1 MEIKIPKEVR
11 KYRESIFFGLSAR
24 QFICSFVAIAAA
36 VAVYFWLAPA
46 LGQEGVSWVCI
57 LVAAP
62 FAAAGFF
69 SYHSMALEQFLVAWF
84 RSEFFCAG
92 PRKFIAEN
100 FYVSL
105 LEDIRREERQ
115 KQKRNNAKA
124 ALSRIKRL
132 LKMKEGRENEK

>member
-24 QFICSFVAIAAA
+24 QFICSLVAIAAA

-69 SYHSMALEQFLVAWF
+69 SYHSMTLEQFLVAWF
-84 RSEFFCAG
+84 RSEFLCVG

-105 LEDIRREERQ
+105 LEDIRRE
-115 KQKRNNAKA
+115 KRRKEKRDKAKA
-124 ALSRIKRL
+124 VLSRIKRL
-132 LKMKEGRENEK
+132 FILKEDKENEK